1 MPSSAA
7 LRKQIES
14 AFQQR
19 YPAVLTPAA
28 RTIREVAPTGIDAI
42 DALLNGGLPV
52 GAISEL
58 TGPMSSGRTSIAM
71 AFLAQ
76 QTSENVCAWIDSRDT
91 FDPESAAASGVCLD
105 RLLWV
110 RCSQNSPSNP
120 ADSMR
125 AGFRTSARN
134 ITNAKSQPWSRLD
147 QALRAIDLLLQ
158 AGGFSAIVLDLGN
171 ESVEH
176 GRRIPLATWFRLR
189 QAADRTRCS
198 VIVLG
203 KAPYAQS
210 SAAVVLECERG
221 LVHSA
226 NETVIRAFNFRAG
239 RRRERFSPLTT
250 IDRKPPVSTWS
261 AEASWNAER
270 YA

>member
-1 MPSSAA
+1 MPSSTA

-19 YPAVLTPAA
+19 YPAVFTRAA

-91 FDPESAAASGVCLD
+91 FDPESAAAIGVCLD

-110 RCSQNSPSNP
+110 RCSQNSSSNP

-125 AGFRTSARN
+125 AGFRASSRN
-134 ITNAKSQPWSRLD
+134 ITN
-147 QALRAIDLLLQ
+147 
-158 AGGFSAIVLDLGN
+158 G
-171 ESVEH
+171 
-176 GRRIPLATWFRLR
+176 
-189 QAADRTRCS
+189 
-198 VIVLG
+198 
-203 KAPYAQS
+203 
-210 SAAVVLECERG
+210 
-221 LVHSA
+221 
-226 NETVIRAFNFRAG
+226 
-239 RRRERFSPLTT
+239 
-250 IDRKPPVSTWS
+250 
-261 AEASWNAER
+261 
-270 YA
+270 